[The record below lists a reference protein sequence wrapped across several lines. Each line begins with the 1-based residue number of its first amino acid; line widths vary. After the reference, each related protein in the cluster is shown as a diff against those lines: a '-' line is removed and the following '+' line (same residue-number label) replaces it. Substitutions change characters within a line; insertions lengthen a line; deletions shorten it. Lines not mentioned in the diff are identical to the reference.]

1 MKNLII
7 GTLLFLLVVGS
18 GLYTIKAE
26 MQNDAKAAATQ
37 KYKVKGI
44 TTEKQLK
51 AFFNDPKKTEAQKL
65 GAYETAVEN
74 KVIPRSPHFQSADA
88 AYKESMKLKHHKQQ

>member
-7 GTLLFLLVVGS
+7 GTLLLLLVIGS
-18 GLYTIKAE
+18 GLYTIE
-26 MQNDAKAAATQ
+26 SEIQNDAKAAH
-37 KYKVKGI
+37 KHKVKGI

-51 AFFNDPKKTEAQKL
+51 AFFNDSKKTEAQKL

-74 KVIPRSPHFQSADA
+74 KVIPRSPHFQSADE
-88 AYKESMKLKHHKQQ
+88 AYKESMKLKHHQQ